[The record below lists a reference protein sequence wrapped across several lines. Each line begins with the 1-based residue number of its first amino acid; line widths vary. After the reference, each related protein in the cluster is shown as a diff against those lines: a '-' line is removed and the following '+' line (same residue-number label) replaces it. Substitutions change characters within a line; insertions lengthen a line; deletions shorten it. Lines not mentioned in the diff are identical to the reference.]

1 MIFPGDGGHLRLIG
15 QRGGVYD
22 AVASMVRALR
32 VQWLRALRVWPRRDV
47 GCWVWK
53 VLLEACSDMF
63 RFVFPFEELCF
74 VCTWSYLTVYMR
86 ETAQAQINMAI
97 NAFYLC
103 LHADMGVLNNNPFQA
118 RQPSSLNPK
127 PHAPRTSFQSWT
139 PWFSSGPTGELHMKS
154 CPTWERT

>member
-63 RFVFPFEELCF
+63 RFVFPFEEL
-74 VCTWSYLTVYMR
+74 L
-86 ETAQAQINMAI
+86 
-97 NAFYLC
+97 LC
-103 LHADMGVLNNNPFQA
+103 LYVELPDSLHARNGPGSNQHGHKCLL
-118 RQPSSLNPK
+118 SLS
-127 PHAPRTSFQSWT
+127 TCGYGCSEQQSL
-139 PWFSSGPTGELHMKS
+139 SGPSTLKLE
-154 CPTWERT
+154 P